1 MYQCIIS
8 TTPGTQYSTLMNCYS
23 PTPKVVL
30 MERNVLPVDGQETRL
45 PLIAGSC
52 TYRNC
57 WADTPWK
64 K

>member
-1 MYQCIIS
+1 
-8 TTPGTQYSTLMNCYS
+8 
-23 PTPKVVL
+23 
-30 MERNVLPVDGQETRL
+30 MESNVLPVDAQGTRL

-57 WADTPWK
+57 WAEKPWK